1 MHCTRKVLG
10 KLFWVGSNDRRLSL
24 FENIIP
30 IPRGVSYNSY
40 LLLDEKTVLF
50 DTIDLSCSKQ
60 LLGNIEYLLG
70 ERPLDYLIINH
81 MEPDHCSNIEELS
94 KRYPNMKV
102 VGNIKTIQMIK
113 QFFDFDIDSKSI
125 IVKEGDELCV
135 GESTLQFYMA
145 PMVHWPEVMVTY
157 DKTNKVLFSADAFG
171 SFGALNGNI
180 FADEINFE
188 KDWLDDARRYY
199 SNIVGKY
206 GVQVQGLL
214 KKISN
219 LEISVLCPLHGPIWN
234 ENIEYIV
241 NKHKLW
247 SSYQYE
253 EKGIMIVYASM
264 YGGTENA
271 VNVLANSLAE
281 KEVKNIAMYDVSNI
295 DVSYLI
301 SEAFRYSHIVLASP
315 TYNGRIYPKMENLIN
330 DMKALNVQNKTVA
343 VIENGTWALAAGK
356 HMIEILSEMKN
367 INIINKVISIKST
380 LKKDGMKDILE
391 LRDEILES
399 LK

>member
-24 FENIIP
+24 FENIFP

-50 DTIDLSCSKQ
+50 DTIDLSSSKQ
-60 LLGNIEYLLG
+60 FLENIEYLLEG
-70 ERPLDYLIINH
+70 RQLDYLIINH
-81 MEPDHCSNIEELS
+81 MEPDHCSNIQELS

-102 VGNIKTIQMIK
+102 VGNIKAIQMIK
-113 QFFDFDIDSKSI
+113 QFFDFDIDSKSV

-157 DKTNKVLFSADAFG
+157 DKKNKVLFSADAFG

-180 FADEINFE
+180 FTNEINFE
-188 KDWLDDARRYY
+188 RDWLDDARRYY
-199 SNIVGKY
+199 CNIVGKY
-206 GVQVQGLL
+206 GAQVQGLL
-214 KKISN
+214 KKVSK
-219 LEISVLCPLHGPIWN
+219 LDISVICPLHGPIWN
-234 ENIEYIV
+234 ENIEYIIS
-241 NKHKLW
+241 KHELW
-247 SSYQYE
+247 SNYQYE

-264 YGGTENA
+264 YGGTENV

-281 KEVKNIAMYDVSNI
+281 QKIKNISVYDVSNI

-301 SEAFRYSHIVLASP
+301 SEAFRYSHIILASP
-315 TYNGRIYPKMENLIN
+315 TYNGRIYPKMENFIN

-343 VIENGTWALAAGK
+343 VIENGTWAPTAGK
-356 HMIEILSEMKN
+356 HMIEILNGMKN

-380 LKKDGMKDILE
+380 LKKEGMSDILE
-391 LRDEILES
+391 LRNEILES
-399 LK
+399 F